1 MCAYGHGGYVQLY
14 PNGVQQIGV
23 KVVGKRRGR
32 GGGGGGKRGEI
43 KGLSLDAARRMR
55 VYLLT
60 HNRPGCVIYNVSL
73 TVPGEHDAE
82 LWERMIKRLRNDA
95 IRAGVS
101 YVYRIELHMWQIYKI
116 RFEQPIGYDLICDFD
131 FSTLDGQSEE
141 HQEKLFIICKEGINK
156 NARAEFHEKMQCL
169 NRFILGALI
178 LSEDGPFLTVIRRE
192 LRKLHDGFLVT
203 PEDIIRVLKN
213 EVLKRDAIEG
223 DEAQKAQS
231 RVKKFYRKAAK
242 ETGEESAAE
251 TSVPP
256 SQPQD
261 VPFSDQLLKES
272 KKQEPKT
279 E

>member
-1 MCAYGHGGYVQLY
+1 
-14 PNGVQQIGV
+14 
-23 KVVGKRRGR
+23 
-32 GGGGGGKRGEI
+32 
-43 KGLSLDAARRMR
+43 
-55 VYLLT
+55 
-60 HNRPGCVIYNVSL
+60 
-73 TVPGEHDAE
+73 
-82 LWERMIKRLRNDA
+82 
-95 IRAGVS
+95 
-101 YVYRIELHMWQIYKI
+101 
-116 RFEQPIGYDLICDFD
+116 IGYDLICDFD

-242 ETGEESAAE
+242 ETGEELAAE
-251 TSVPP
+251 TSAPP

-261 VPFSDQLLKES
+261 VPFSDQLKES